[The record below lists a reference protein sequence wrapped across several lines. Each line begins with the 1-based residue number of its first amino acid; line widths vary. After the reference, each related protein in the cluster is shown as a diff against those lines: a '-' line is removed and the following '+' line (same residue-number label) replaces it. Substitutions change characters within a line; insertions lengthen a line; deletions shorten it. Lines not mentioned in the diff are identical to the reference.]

1 LKKNAL
7 FLILLLGL
15 VQWTSAQSLVTEWK
29 DLSKFS
35 STSLFSKLDSI
46 GKNGN
51 WMQYDSAGVL
61 DAFML
66 KFEKKQL
73 ASWVLK
79 EPSGSYLLAVL
90 SKASKGERLSVYR
103 FKEINTT
110 PEALKVHSVLDP
122 NRLFLDY
129 KQTSE
134 TEFEHLDN
142 PNLKVSVLSDRIR
155 FTYKNEDPNTI
166 FFPTD
171 FKTQNEVEKRA
182 LVDQYLAFFEYEY
195 SLMLRSFIQSTRGI
209 FNWQPWHWYL
219 KPWTTGMKISRHELE
234 AILERGVAPSSFR
247 LFYTKTKN
255 GEIVQFSTNGNG
267 YYLME
272 ILLPR

>member
-1 LKKNAL
+1 MKKNAL

-247 LFYTKTKN
+247 LFYSKAKN

>member
-1 LKKNAL
+1 MKKNAL

-90 SKASKGERLSVYR
+90 SNASKGERLSVYR

-247 LFYTKTKN
+247 LFYSKAKN

>member
-1 LKKNAL
+1 MKKNAL

-219 KPWTTGMKISRHELE
+219 KPWTRGLKISRHELE

>member
-1 LKKNAL
+1 MKKNAL

-155 FTYKNEDPNTI
+155 FTYKNEDPNTV

-247 LFYTKTKN
+247 LFYSKAKN

>member
-1 LKKNAL
+1 M
-7 FLILLLGL
+7 ILLLGL

-247 LFYTKTKN
+247 LFYSKAKN

-272 ILLPR
+272 ILLSR

>member
-219 KPWTTGMKISRHELE
+219 KPWTRGLKISRHELE

>member
-134 TEFEHLDN
+134 TEFVHLDN
-142 PNLKVSVLSDRIR
+142 TNLKISVLSDRIR

-247 LFYTKTKN
+247 LFYSKAKN

-272 ILLPR
+272 ILLSR

>member
-1 LKKNAL
+1 LKKIVL

>member
-1 LKKNAL
+1 MKKNAL

-219 KPWTTGMKISRHELE
+219 KPWTRGLKISRHELE

-272 ILLPR
+272 VLLPR

>member
-1 LKKNAL
+1 MKKVAL
-7 FLILLLGL
+7 FFVICFALLS
-15 VQWTSAQSLVTEWK
+15 QASASTVVAEWK
-29 DLSKFS
+29 SPTPFS

-51 WMQYDSAGVL
+51 WMQYDSTGIL

-79 EPSGSYLLAVL
+79 EPSGTYLLAVL
-90 SKASKGERLSVYR
+90 SNASKGERLSVYR

-134 TEFEHLDN
+134 TEFVHLDN
-142 PNLKVSVLSDRIR
+142 TNLKVSVLSDRIR
-155 FTYKNEDPNTI
+155 FTYKNEDPNNI
-166 FFPTD
+166 YFPTNFRELND
-171 FKTQNEVEKRA
+171 QEKKS
-182 LVDQYLAFFEYEY
+182 LVDQYLDFFEYEY
-195 SLMLRSFIQSTRGI
+195 SLMLRSFVQSTRGL

-219 KPWTTGMKISRHELE
+219 KPWTRGLKISRHELE

-272 ILLPR
+272 VLLPR

>member
-1 LKKNAL
+1 MKKNAL

-247 LFYTKTKN
+247 LFYSKAKN

-272 ILLPR
+272 VLLPR

>member
-1 LKKNAL
+1 MKKIVLFFAL
-7 FLILLLGL
+7 FLVL
-15 VQWTSAQSLVTEWK
+15 VQGASATTFVTEWK
-29 DLSKFS
+29 EPSKFS
-35 STSLFSKLDSI
+35 SSLLFSKLDSI

-247 LFYTKTKN
+247 LFYSKAKN

>member
-1 LKKNAL
+1 MKKNAL

-155 FTYKNEDPNTI
+155 FTYKNEDPNTV

>member
-51 WMQYDSAGVL
+51 WMQYDSTGVL

-219 KPWTTGMKISRHELE
+219 KSWTTGMKISRHELE

-247 LFYTKTKN
+247 LFYSKAKN

>member
-1 LKKNAL
+1 M
-7 FLILLLGL
+7 ILLLGL

-219 KPWTTGMKISRHELE
+219 KPWTRGLKISRHELE

-272 ILLPR
+272 VLLPR

>member
-1 LKKNAL
+1 MKKNAL

>member
-1 LKKNAL
+1 M
-7 FLILLLGL
+7 ILLLGL

-247 LFYTKTKN
+247 LFYSKAKN

>member
-1 LKKNAL
+1 M
-7 FLILLLGL
+7 ILLLGL

-51 WMQYDSAGVL
+51 WMQYDSTGVL

-79 EPSGSYLLAVL
+79 EPSGTYLLAVL
-90 SKASKGERLSVYR
+90 SNASKGERLSVYR

-142 PNLKVSVLSDRIR
+142 ANLKVSVLSDRIR
-155 FTYKNEDPNTI
+155 FTYKNEDPNNI
-166 FFPTD
+166 YFPTNFRELND
-171 FKTQNEVEKRA
+171 QEKKS
-182 LVDQYLAFFEYEY
+182 LVDQYLDFFEYEY
-195 SLMLRSFIQSTRGI
+195 SLMLRSFVQSTRGL

-219 KPWTTGMKISRHELE
+219 KPWTRGLKISRHELE